1 VISVPERRCGE
12 TLLDYLQRKEEAFGL
27 WQAEAM
33 QRIYDIEAE
42 LFIAQGDCTKYR
54 TALNQIYQALCI
66 VAKHAMLEGHEISAN
81 DFARDFA
88 PFANVMAHHKI
99 EPYAK
104 PAKRRKS
111 A

>member
-1 VISVPERRCGE
+1 MITVPERRAGE

-33 QRIYDIEAE
+33 QRIYDVEAE
-42 LFIAQGDCTKYR
+42 LLIAQEDCTKYR
-54 TALNQIYQALCI
+54 TALNQIHQALGI

-99 EPYAK
+99 DPYAK
-104 PAKRRKS
+104 PAKRRK
-111 A
+111 AA